1 MHKKLTYTFLLTGMI
16 CQGTW
21 AQTAK
26 KESQPKSNVI
36 QNSVV
41 IDSVKKQETIR
52 EITEKVIETTYK
64 NYPQQAGQP
73 TIIINNIILPPDY
86 NKPSQPAVA
95 APQEPVKIAAGK
107 DDEDYQ
113 AWLRERKYQQEILKM
128 NSEASSADPGR
139 SFTPQDKKK
148 HTFQQ
153 TFGERPA
160 RNSGT
165 WVIPMVGVQASGFK
179 ADFKNDNATGRTG
192 WNAGV
197 DVRIRTKRFFFQPG
211 VHYFNS
217 SLQITDKDSL
227 THTKFFDG
235 PRIHS
240 LKVPFMLGVYLTKAN
255 SGFFKVNVKGG
266 IVGNYL
272 LAVDKNTQAEFTKD
286 NLKDYS
292 YGLNAGIGLEFG
304 LIVLDVS
311 HEWGI
316 TKFYQDNNQKNNI
329 LRITLGIKI

>member
-1 MHKKLTYTFLLTGMI
+1 MNNKLTFTFLLTGMI
-16 CQGTW
+16 CQATW

-26 KESQPKSNVI
+26 KESLQKSNVI
-36 QNSVV
+36 QNTVV
-41 IDSVKKQETIR
+41 IDSAKKQETIQDL
-52 EITEKVIETTYK
+52 TEKVMESTYK
-64 NYPQQAGQP
+64 NYPQQPGQP

-86 NKPSQPAVA
+86 NKPVQPVA
-95 APQEPVKIAAGK
+95 SPPEPVRVMASK
-107 DDEDYQ
+107 DDEEYQ
-113 AWLRERKYQQEILKM
+113 TWLRERKYKQETMKM
-128 NSEASSADPGR
+128 NAGDYAAAPEQ
-139 SFTPQDKKK
+139 SFTQKDKKK
-148 HTFQQ
+148 NTFQQ

-255 SGFFKVNVKGG
+255 SGFFKVNAKGG
-266 IVGNYL
+266 VVGNYL

-292 YGLNAGIGLEFG
+292 YGLNAGLGLEFG
-304 LIVLDVS
+304 LIALDIS

>member
-1 MHKKLTYTFLLTGMI
+1 MKNKLTYTVLLTGII
-16 CQGTW
+16 CQGAW
-21 AQTAK
+21 AQNSK
-26 KESQPKSNVI
+26 KNAQQKSNVI
-36 QNSVV
+36 QNTVV
-41 IDSVKKQETIR
+41 IDSIKRQETIR
-52 EITEKVIETTYK
+52 DITEKVVESTYK

-86 NKPSQPAVA
+86 NKQVQPTS
-95 APQEPVKIAAGK
+95 APVQEPVKALTSK

-113 AWLRERKYQQEILKM
+113 LWLRERKYHQETM
-128 NSEASSADPGR
+128 NGNSVNSPDEQ
-139 SFTPQDKKK
+139 SFAQNSKKRNTLQ
-148 HTFQQ
+148 HAL
-153 TFGERPA
+153 GERPV

-165 WVIPMVGVQASGFK
+165 WIIPMVGVQASGFK

-192 WNAGV
+192 WNAGL

-240 LKVPFMLGVYLTKAN
+240 LKIPFMLGVYLTKAN
-255 SGFFKVNVKGG
+255 SGFFKLNAKGG
-266 IVGNYL
+266 VVGNYL
-272 LAVDKNTQAEFTKD
+272 LAVDKNSQAEFTKD
-286 NLKDYS
+286 NLNDYS
-292 YGLNAGIGLEFG
+292 YGLNAGLGLEFG
-304 LIVLDVS
+304 LISLNIS

-316 TKFYQDNNQKNNI
+316 TKYYKDSNQKNNI
-329 LRITLGIKI
+329 LRITLGVKI